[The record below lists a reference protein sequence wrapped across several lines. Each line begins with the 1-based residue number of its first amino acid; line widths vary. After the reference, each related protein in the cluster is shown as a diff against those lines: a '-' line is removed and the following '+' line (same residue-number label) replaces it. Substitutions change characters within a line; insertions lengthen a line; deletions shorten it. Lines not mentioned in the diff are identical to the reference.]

1 MTKPLEGIRV
11 LDLTRI
17 LSGPYCTMLLGDM
30 GADIIKIEST
40 EGDDTRKWG
49 PPFLENESAYYL
61 SVNRNKRSLVL
72 NLKSPEGKE
81 IFIKLLK
88 NADVVVENFRPGQ
101 MEKFGLGYEV
111 LKEVNP
117 KVILASISGFGQ
129 TGRYSKK
136 PGYDVIA
143 QGMGGLMSV
152 TGEDGRAPVKAG
164 FSVADIGSGMWAII
178 GILLAL
184 NSRNQTG
191 KGQWVDASL
200 LDTMISWQTFLATG
214 FLATGENPKPLGNAH
229 QSIVPYQAF
238 ESADSYFNI
247 GVGNDSL
254 WEKMCSFLN
263 LKHLI
268 NHPNYKTNNDR
279 VRNRTELIAILQ
291 EKFKSKTSKEWID
304 IFESHGIPAGPIY
317 NLEELYQD
325 EHVHDREMVQSVPH
339 PTIGDLKLTGI
350 PIKLSDTPGE
360 ITSPPPL
367 LGQHS
372 TEILEEIG
380 YTLDEIERLYRNN
393 VSSTTQPQYKK
404 QIS

>member
-17 LSGPYCTMLLGDM
+17 LSGPFCTMLLGDM
-30 GADIIKIEST
+30 GADVIKIESPD
-40 EGDDTRKWG
+40 GDDTRKWG
-49 PPFLENESAYYL
+49 PPLLENESAYYL

-72 NLKSPEGKE
+72 DLKSPEGKE

-88 NADVVVENFRPGQ
+88 NADIVVENFRPGQ
-101 MEKFGLGYEV
+101 MEKFGFSYEV
-111 LKEVNP
+111 LKEINP

-152 TGEDGRAPVKAG
+152 TGEEGRAPVKAG
-164 FSVADIGSGMWAII
+164 YSMADIGSGMWAII

-184 NSRNQTG
+184 NKRNETG

-238 ESADSYFNI
+238 ESSDGYFNI

-254 WEKMCSFLN
+254 WEKMCNFLN
-263 LKHLI
+263 LQYLI
-268 NHPNYKTNNDR
+268 NHPDYKTNNDR
-279 VRNRTELIAILQ
+279 VRNRTQLISILQ
-291 EKFKSKTSKEWID
+291 EHFKTKTSKQWIEL
-304 IFESHGIPAGPIY
+304 FEANGIPAGPIY
-317 NLEELYQD
+317 NFEELYQD
-325 EHVHDREMVQSVPH
+325 EHVYDREMVKTVHH

-360 ITSPPPL
+360 ILSPPPL

-372 TEILEEIG
+372 TEILQEIG
-380 YTLDEIERLYRNN
+380 YTLDEIEKLYKDN
-393 VSSTTQPQYKK
+393 VSFTTDKQYKK